1 MQGYSRAICFAARMV
16 LENKSR
22 QLIHYKIDINYE
34 DNHGNKSYEDFL
46 SPWLLLLLF
55 FKSALATH
63 VTDAK

>member
-1 MQGYSRAICFAARMV
+1 MQGYSGAICFTARKV

-22 QLIHYKIDINYE
+22 QLIHYKVDTSYE
-34 DNHGNKSYEDFL
+34 DNQGNKSYEDLL

-63 VTDAK
+63 VT